1 MSFEDKVVG
10 HPTNMSTS
18 KKMKRGLGKINRS
31 TSLSILKQISIGEK
45 KVFGNCS
52 DGRGKYVCN
61 TLLLEY
67 FI

>member
-31 TSLSILKQISIGEK
+31 TSLSILKQILIGQK

-52 DGRGKYVCN
+52 DGRGN
-61 TLLLEY
+61 M
-67 FI
+67 

>member
-31 TSLSILKQISIGEK
+31 TSLSILKQISIVEK
-45 KVFGNCS
+45 KYLEIAVTAEV
-52 DGRGKYVCN
+52 KCN
-61 TLLLEY
+61 TLLLE
-67 FI
+67 